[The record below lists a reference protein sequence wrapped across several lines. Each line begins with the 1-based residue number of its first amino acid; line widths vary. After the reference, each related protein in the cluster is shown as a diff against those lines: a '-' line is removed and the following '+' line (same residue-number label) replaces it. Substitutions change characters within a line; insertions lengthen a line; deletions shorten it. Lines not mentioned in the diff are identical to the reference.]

1 MSERALL
8 MIPGPIEFE
17 PSVMQAM
24 GEKTRSHL
32 DPVFMAAFGRA
43 LKRTREVFQAPSA
56 QPFVIAG
63 SGTLAMELAVANLI
77 EPGDSALVV
86 NTGFFSDRI
95 AKMLER
101 HGAAVTHVR
110 APPGDAPPLDEVK
123 KALSAKRFKVIT
135 ITHVDTSTAV
145 LAPVKQLAALAREH
159 DALCIVD
166 GVCSVGGEAL
176 EQDAWGVDVAL
187 TASQKALGTPPG
199 LAVLCAG
206 PRALAAFRARK
217 KPPASVY
224 LDWNEW
230 LPIHEAYEAG
240 KPAYFATP
248 AVNLIAAL
256 DVSLGQLLAEGMPA
270 RVARHARIAAAA
282 NAAWAALGLSTLP
295 VRDELRAHTLSALYF
310 PAGVDAT
317 LVKRIADEGVTVAG
331 GLHPDLRTKYFRVGH
346 MGATGSAEL
355 LTTIGAIER
364 ALKAAGANIE
374 AGAGLAA
381 AQRAL

>member
-1 MSERALL
+1 MSERPLL

-17 PSVMQAM
+17 PSVLQAL
-24 GEKTRSHL
+24 GEKTRSHT
-32 DPVFMAAFGRA
+32 DPAFIATFGRA
-43 LKRTREVFQAPSA
+43 LKRVREVFQAPSA

-63 SGTLAMELAVANLI
+63 SGTLAMELAVANLV
-77 EPGDSALVV
+77 EPGDAALVV
-86 NTGFFSDRI
+86 NTGFFSDRM

-101 HGAAVTHVR
+101 HGATVTHVR
-110 APPGDAPPLDEVK
+110 APPGDAPAVDEVK
-123 KALSAKRFKVIT
+123 KALAAKRFTLMT

-159 DALCIVD
+159 DALCVVD

-176 EQDAWGVDVAL
+176 EQDAWGIDVAL

-206 PRALAAFRARK
+206 PRALAAFKARS

-224 LDWNEW
+224 LDWSEW

-240 KPAYFATP
+240 KPSYFATP
-248 AVNLIAAL
+248 AVNLISAL
-256 DVSLGQLLAEGMPA
+256 DVSLGQLVSEGMPA
-270 RVARHARIAAAA
+270 RVARHARIAKAAR
-282 NAAWAALGLSTLP
+282 AAWKAMGLSLLP
-295 VRDELRAHTLSALYF
+295 VREELAAHTLSALYY
-310 PAGVDAT
+310 PQGVDVA

-331 GLHPDLRTKYFRVGH
+331 GLHPDLRAKYFRVGH
-346 MGATGSAEL
+346 MGATGAAEL
-355 LTTIGAIER
+355 LTVVGAVER
-364 ALKAAGANIE
+364 ALRASGIAVE
-374 AGAGLAA
+374 PGAGVAA